1 MDRKD
6 FNLNAE
12 HSDAVGKN
20 DLTQGIKDIDVD
32 QIPGPAGTDVN
43 LDGVQQSSNLYPLEQ
58 ELDREG
64 ATGHEDEDLGINSDG
79 TNPGTEYF
87 PPLNEPSAD

>member
-1 MDRKD
+1 MNMED
-6 FNLNAE
+6 FDLNAE
-12 HSDAVGKN
+12 HYGVVGK
-20 DLTQGIKDIDVD
+20 DDFTQGIKDVVVD
-32 QIPGPAGTDVN
+32 QVSGPAGTDVN

-58 ELDREG
+58 DLNRDG

-87 PPLNEPSAD
+87 PPLNEP

>member
-1 MDRKD
+1 MED

-12 HSDAVGKN
+12 HYGVVGK
-20 DLTQGIKDIDVD
+20 DDFTQGIKDVVVD
-32 QIPGPAGTDVN
+32 QVSGPAGTDVN

-58 ELDREG
+58 ELNRDG

-87 PPLNEPSAD
+87 PPLNEP

>member
-1 MDRKD
+1 MNMED

-12 HSDAVGKN
+12 HYGVVGK
-20 DLTQGIKDIDVD
+20 DDFTQGIKDVVVD
-32 QIPGPAGTDVN
+32 QVSGPAGTDVN

-58 ELDREG
+58 ELNRDG

-87 PPLNEPSAD
+87 PPLNEP

>member
-1 MDRKD
+1 MED

-12 HSDAVGKN
+12 HFRIVGKD
-20 DLTQGIKDIDVD
+20 DLTKGIKDVITD
-32 QIPGPAGTDVN
+32 QISGPAGADVN

-87 PPLNEPSAD
+87 PPLNEP

>member
-1 MDRKD
+1 MED

-12 HSDAVGKN
+12 TSGVNREGDFPI
-20 DLTQGIKDIDVD
+20 GIKNIFVD
-32 QIPGPAGTDVN
+32 QISGPAGAEVN

-64 ATGHEDEDLGINSDG
+64 APGHQDEDLGINSDG

-87 PPLNEPSAD
+87 PPLNEP